1 MSDDEVLALSPSA
14 TFHAMG
20 DGAVILL
27 GDSGQ
32 LYSCNETSESFLR
45 QVDGAR
51 SLADIVNVLAEE
63 YDVDRNTL
71 LTDLSALA
79 DSLQQEGIVVSRKK

>member
-45 QVDGAR
+45 HVDGTR
-51 SLADIVNVLAEE
+51 SLTDIVDLVAEE
-63 YDVDRNTL
+63 YEVDRDTL
-71 LTDLSALA
+71 LTDLSALVEN
-79 DSLQQEGIVVSRKK
+79 LQQEGIVVSRKK